1 MQTTSDASSPHAHR
15 AKKFGAQHHW
25 NSNVRRQP
33 VGAGTTVERHGG
45 CSACGG
51 RALGAACGGR
61 GMSLRVLC
69 VWWVRPWCRMSLRV
83 GGVPLVWHAS
93 THRPRKGKRWCVVI
107 LRCLSLA
114 CSWCELHLVVPFV
127 RVVPGC
133 ALGLTEPLT
142 TRARLAEDPWPH
154 RTNLSHKKRPL
165 ASRGNFDNKGTLT
178 RDRGQ
183 EAREPGDKKGQ
194 RTADNRPRTRSTL
207 STSRAAR
214 EAEEKTRGRTRR
226 QRTRRQR
233 TRSTLCVQRRSAP
246 LV

>member
-1 MQTTSDASSPHAHR
+1 MQ
-15 AKKFGAQHHW
+15 KGA
-25 NSNVRRQP
+25 
-33 VGAGTTVERHGG
+33 ERHGS

-61 GMSLRVLC
+61 RMSLRVL
-69 VWWVRPWCRMSLRV
+69 WVCWARPWCCMSLRV
-83 GGVPLVWHAS
+83 ECVPLVWHGM
-93 THRPRKGKRWCVVI
+93 THRPRRGKRWCVVI

-142 TRARLAEDPWPH
+142 TRARLAEDPWLH
-154 RTNLSHKKRPL
+154 KTNLSHKEGPL

-183 EAREPGDKKGQ
+183 EAREPRDMERQGTANERLRTRTRACLRQAEDKKH
-194 RTADNRPRTRSTL
+194 A
-207 STSRAAR
+207 
-214 EAEEKTRGRTRR
+214 
-226 QRTRRQR
+226 
-233 TRSTLCVQRRSAP
+233 
-246 LV
+246 